1 MKCDTKKI
9 HIAIIILGSIFILL
23 SAFHSSLWFDETYSV
38 ALANHNISEIW
49 SIGGNDVHPILYY
62 IGLRILNLI
71 FGNNI
76 IIYRLF
82 SAIPVIIMGI
92 LGFTHIRKD
101 FGKKTGI
108 IFSFL
113 SLFLPVMSTYAVEIR
128 MYTWAMLLTTL
139 TAIYAYRIVTKEYK
153 IHNFILFGLFSL
165 MSAYTHYY
173 GLMFAG
179 IINIM
184 LFIWILRKKKEYLK
198 IFVIIAI
205 IQIIAYVPWLI
216 NFLVQLKNVSG
227 GFWIGFSFPDTL
239 YELITVQYAGILDKK
254 IIVIFPVI
262 LYTYFIIRTIINKRK
277 KYLPLNEKDKLTFQ
291 NIEEQKLDMKW
302 ANIALG
308 IYMLIIIMAL
318 VVSIFLHTL
327 ILYYR
332 YLIVISGLLIFF
344 IAEFMAK
351 EKNKFINILICAII
365 LIISVINNCALIN
378 RNYDIN
384 NNKAIEYLQ
393 ENLQSE
399 DILIYKKIDSAI
411 FAVNF
416 EDNKQYFWD
425 AENWNVEEA
434 YKAYGPQMDTVKDLS
449 ILDNYIGRIWVIDSD
464 DLSLYSE
471 CFKEKDNY
479 VFKSSEKFYTP
490 YQNCT
495 YNLILLEKVR

>member
-1 MKCDTKKI
+1 MKLDTKKL
-9 HIAIIILGSIFILL
+9 HIAMIILGSIFILL
-23 SAFHSSLWFDETYSV
+23 SGFHSSLWFDETYSV

-82 SAIPVIIMGI
+82 SAIPVIIMSI
-92 LGFTHIRKD
+92 IGFTHIRKD
-101 FGKKTGI
+101 FGRKTSI

-113 SLFLPVMSTYAVEIR
+113 SLFLPMMSTYAVEIR

-139 TAIYAYRIVTKEYK
+139 TSIYAYRIVVKEYNLK
-153 IHNFILFGLFSL
+153 NWISFGVFSL
-165 MSAYTHYY
+165 MTAYTHYY

-179 IINIM
+179 IINLM
-184 LFIWILRKKKEYLK
+184 LFIWILKKKREYLK
-198 IFVIIAI
+198 IFIIIAI
-205 IQIIAYVPWLI
+205 IQVAAYIPWLVD
-216 NFLVQLKNVSG
+216 FMVQLKNVSG
-227 GFWIGFSFPDTL
+227 GFWIGFTFPDTL
-239 YELITVQYAGILDKK
+239 YELLTVQYAGLLDKK
-254 IIVIFPVI
+254 YIVIFPII
-262 LYTYFIIRTIINKRK
+262 LYIYFIIITIINKRK
-277 KYLPLNEKDKLTFQ
+277 KYLPSNKKNEA
-291 NIEEQKLDMKW
+291 EEQKSNMKW
-302 ANIALG
+302 AKIALI
-308 IYMLIIIMAL
+308 IYIIIIIMAL

-344 IAEFMAK
+344 IAEFMSK
-351 EKNKFINILICAII
+351 ENNKVINILICSII
-365 LIISVINNCALIN
+365 LAISIVNNYSLIK
-378 RNYDIN
+378 RNYDVN
-384 NNKAIEYLQ
+384 NNDSIRYLQ
-393 ENLQSE
+393 ENIQSE

-416 EDNKQYFWD
+416 TNNKQYFWD

-434 YKAYGPQMDTVKDLS
+434 YKAYGPQMETIKNLS
-449 ILDNYIGRIWVIDSD
+449 ILDNYVGRIWVIDSQ
-464 DLSLYSE
+464 DLSMYSE
-471 CFKEKDNY
+471 CFEGNENY
-479 VFKSSEKFYTP
+479 NFISCQTFYTT